1 MGRAMSFDRAWI
13 FVVLAANAIWL
24 AALAGRQFGLGS
36 FLFLAAQLATDVLL
50 IAVLCALA
58 SRLVWGRVRRT
69 ARQKAWR
76 ATAGTE
82 TAHTA
87 DGHTPRTLASQ
98 AMAATGSVGCAAVF
112 VSGERGSPETRSA
125 YSAAGR
131 SGRRGHTIGSDT
143 RFEIGCVTKIFTGL
157 TLADMVVRKEV
168 DLDTPLGSLLDIPA
182 AATVTLR
189 SLATHTS
196 GLPRNY
202 TGRPLRPLLALHP
215 NPYRDIGLD
224 RVAAALA
231 RKPPPAPGTYRYS
244 NLGYQLLAA
253 ALAAAAGTTWP
264 SLLQQRICGPL
275 GMTATGMGPDENTA
289 RGHDKAGFPFP
300 YSGYAQIPGA
310 TGLLSTTADLDRFLQ
325 VQLNPG
331 STPLGPAIRLSRTP
345 QPGSARAAGLGW
357 RLSISGDTTL
367 AWHDGLT
374 HGFSA
379 LLAVID
385 TPKTPRGLAIL
396 TNSPYNAAL
405 REAGLKALQSSRVRL
420 LIVTAST
427 RKRGILRRGCRLDTD
442 QAAGSQIR

>member
-1 MGRAMSFDRAWI
+1 MGRAMSFARAWI
-13 FVVLAANAIWL
+13 FVVLTADAIWL

-36 FLFLAAQLATDVLL
+36 FLYLAAQLVADVLVT
-50 IAVLCALA
+50 AALCALA

-82 TAHTA
+82 KARTAGGYA
-87 DGHTPRTLASQ
+87 AETLASQ

-112 VSGERGSPETRSA
+112 VSAEQGPPVLRSA

-131 SGRRGHTIGSDT
+131 SGRRGHAIGPDT
-143 RFEIGCVTKIFTGL
+143 RFEIGSVTKVFTGL
-157 TLADMVVRKEV
+157 TLADMAVRKEV

-182 AATVTLR
+182 ASAVTLR
-189 SLATHTS
+189 SLAAHTS
-196 GLPRNY
+196 GLPRDY
-202 TGRPLRPLLALHP
+202 TGRRLGPILALHP

-231 RKPPPAPGTYRYS
+231 CKPPVVPGTYRYS

-264 SLLQQRICGPL
+264 RLLQQRICGPL
-275 GMTATGMGPDENTA
+275 GLTATGMGPDESTA
-289 RGHDKAGFPFP
+289 RGHDKAGVPFP
-300 YSGYAQIPGA
+300 YSDYALLPGA
-310 TGLLSTTADLDRFLQ
+310 IGLLSTAADLDRFLQ
-325 VQLNPG
+325 AQLDLG
-331 STPLGPAIRLSRTP
+331 STALGPAIRLSRTP
-345 QPGSARAAGLGW
+345 QPGSPRAAGLGW

-367 AWHDGLT
+367 AWHGGVS

-379 LLAVID
+379 LLALID
-385 TPKTPRGLAIL
+385 TPTAPRGLAIL

-420 LIVTAST
+420 QISTASSL
-427 RKRGILRRGCRLDTD
+427 RGETQTD
-442 QAAGSQIR
+442 PKMEP